1 MKKPR
6 IVIVEDDMIIAKDIK
21 STVEAHGYQVAG
33 MVTTGEEAVLK
44 TGELLP
50 DLVIMD
56 VKLKGELD
64 GIDAALQI
72 KDLYDT
78 PIVYLTSY
86 VDDKTIGRAKIT
98 GPLGYIL
105 KPYEEIEL
113 CTALEIALYKD
124 SLDKKMREHERWLST
139 ILKSIGDAVIATDKD
154 GSIKFINPVAE
165 HLTGWSADETLNR
178 PLSDIYTLKEM
189 TLPAASENM
198 ADSLPDSSFHSEERL
213 LLRRDKQEIP
223 IDETSAPIINEKGE
237 VTGTVLVFSDV
248 SERRQVQ
255 MKLQESEELYRTLA
269 EAAKENI
276 YTVDAAGRIIY
287 ANSFAA
293 SNFGIAQES
302 IIGMHLFDVYP
313 SQVAED
319 FIISIRKIFES
330 GSFQNQEEKLSLPSK
345 EVWYEYRL
353 YPIYRSDGTVK
364 AVLVISRDITSRK
377 RVEEYLKMAKEQAE
391 AASLEKNRFLAH
403 ISHEIRTPLNAIIGF
418 SELLRDSAQAASQKD
433 YINVIHESGS
443 VLMALIEDILD
454 ISRIESG
461 MMRLQTEIFN
471 LEYVVDNVVKI
482 LRLRLKSDSVIFVLD
497 FDYHLAVDF
506 TGDPTRISQILLNL
520 LNNALKFTEKGEVF
534 LSLTAGEVS
543 SDRKSQMIS
552 LKVRDTGIGI
562 PYDKQ
567 RIIFDAFIQ
576 ADSSTTRKFGGTG
589 LGLTITKAVVE
600 KMGGVIVCT
609 SEVGKGSEF
618 DVTLSLARSD
628 MRKEA
633 GDYGSRFRNIEGKRV
648 LVIDRSESSCK
659 VMEKYLKRLNIFC
672 AGCFQS
678 LKEAIIQ
685 IRQSDIPPD
694 CIIVDVSLLDHTG
707 LESLIS
713 IKSERRSNLKLI
725 ALYSGIKTTVLS
737 RLKKL
742 EFDSYLARPVLWSEF
757 ILSCEKILDLKD
769 ASLSDQEMSD
779 KGVLSL
785 KGRRVLLAED
795 NFINQKL
802 EKILLMNLGCVV
814 DLANNGREAVQRV
827 TAGFYDAV
835 IMDVSMPVLGG
846 IEATVEIRKAG
857 YRDLPIIALTAFASK
872 DDERKCMEAGM
883 NGFIAKPIK
892 VRDLEDI
899 LTKILSMKS

>member
-1 MKKPR
+1 
-6 IVIVEDDMIIAKDIK
+6 MIIAKDIK
-21 STVEAHGYQVAG
+21 STVEAHGYKVAG
-33 MVTTGEEAVLK
+33 MVTTGEEAVIK

-50 DLVIMD
+50 DLIIMD

-78 PIVYLTSY
+78 PVVYLTSY
-86 VDDKTIGRAKIT
+86 VDNKTIGRAKIT

-139 ILKSIGDAVIATDKD
+139 ILRSIGDAVIATDRY

-165 HLTGWSADETLNR
+165 HLTGWTADETLNR
-178 PLSDIYTLKEM
+178 PLSDIYILKE
-189 TLPAASENM
+189 TNLPPASDNKRE
-198 ADSLPDSSFHSEERL
+198 AFADSSFLSEQRL
-213 LLRRDKQEIP
+213 LLRRDRREIP
-223 IDETSAPIINEKGE
+223 VDETSAPIINEKGE
-237 VTGTVLVFSDV
+237 VTGTVLVFNDV
-248 SERRQVQ
+248 SERHQVQ
-255 MKLQESEELYRTLA
+255 MRLRESEELYRTLA
-269 EAAKENI
+269 EAAQENI

-293 SNFGIAQES
+293 TNFGVSQES
-302 IIGMHLFDVYP
+302 IVGMHLFDLYP
-313 SQVAED
+313 SHVAED

-330 GSFQNQEEKLSLPSK
+330 GSFQNQEEKLSLHSK
-345 EVWYEYRL
+345 EVWFEYRL
-353 YPIYRSDGTVK
+353 YPIYSSDGAVK

-377 RVEEYLKMAKEQAE
+377 KVEEYLKMAKEQAE
-391 AASLEKNRFLAH
+391 AASIEKNRFLAH

-418 SELLRDSAQAASQKD
+418 SELLRDSTQTSNQKD
-433 YINVIHESGS
+433 YINVIHESGN

-471 LEYVVDNVVKI
+471 LEYVVNNVVKI
-482 LRLRLKSDSVIFVLD
+482 LRLRLKSESVIFVLD
-497 FDYHLAVDF
+497 FDHHLAKDF

-534 LSLTAGEVS
+534 LSLTAGELS
-543 SDRKSQMIS
+543 PDRKSQKIN

-567 RIIFDAFIQ
+567 RLIFDAFIQ
-576 ADSSTTRKFGGTG
+576 ADSSTTRKYGGTG

-600 KMGGVIVCT
+600 KMGGVISCN

-618 DVTLSLARSD
+618 NVTLSLAGSD
-628 MRKEA
+628 TPA
-633 GDYGSRFRNIEGKRV
+633 AADDYSSHLRNVESKRAV
-648 LVIDRSESSCK
+648 VIDRSVASCL
-659 VMEKYLKRLNIFC
+659 VMEKYLKRLNMFC
-672 AGCFQS
+672 AGSFQS
-678 LKEAIIQ
+678 LKEAMIQ
-685 IRQSDIPPD
+685 IRQAGNPLDFIF
-694 CIIVDVSLLDHTG
+694 VDVSVLDQG
-707 LESLIS
+707 GQESLIA
-713 IKSERRSNLKLI
+713 IKNECRTDLGLI
-725 ALYSGIKTTVLS
+725 AVYSGIKSTVLS
-737 RLKKL
+737 KLKKL
-742 EFDSYLARPVLWSEF
+742 EFDAYLARPVIWNEF
-757 ILSCEKILDLKD
+757 AAACEKLLLLKD
-769 ASLSDQEMSD
+769 ESPRDKENAD
-779 KGVLSL
+779 KGILSL
-785 KGRRVLLAED
+785 KGIHVLLAED

-802 EKILLMNLGCVV
+802 EKILLVNLGCTV
-814 DLANNGREAVQRV
+814 DLANNGREAVQKV
-827 TAGFYDAV
+827 SNNHYDAV

-857 YRDLPIIALTAFASK
+857 YTDLPIVALTAFASK
-872 DDERKCMEAGM
+872 EDERKCMEAGM
-883 NGFIAKPIK
+883 DGFIAKPIK

-899 LTKILSMKS
+899 LTSILKRQS